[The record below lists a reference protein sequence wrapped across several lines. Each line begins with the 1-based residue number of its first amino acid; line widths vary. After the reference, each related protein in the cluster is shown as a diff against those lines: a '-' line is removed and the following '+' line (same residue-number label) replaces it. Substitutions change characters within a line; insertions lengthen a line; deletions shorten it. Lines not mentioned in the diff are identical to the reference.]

1 MNYCWINKNP
11 DWFSN
16 DSIEMIVLKQG
27 YDEKETLMVEREGMT
42 RETVM
47 IGERERKETRNLSV

>member
-1 MNYCWINKNP
+1 
-11 DWFSN
+11 
-16 DSIEMIVLKQG
+16 MIVLKQG